1 MYAVNMSELKNE
13 NPYRVRET
21 TDGFLTNI
29 LALFRHRDPP
39 KRSALLQKQEPKK
52 RENPKKNLKTQEENA
67 KEILKTLNSYETRY
81 HLASGYALSIGRR
94 RDFLLTGRRNK
105 DAHKKIQ
112 EKNRVFDESTVRCVS
127 TLFKI
132 LYRVYCIVYK
142 VSRWCLFSPAL
153 SDAVLAVFDV
163 QKTFKGP
170 SLEPPTL

>member
-1 MYAVNMSELKNE
+1 MSIPPIGMYAVNMSELKNE

-81 HLASGYALSIGRR
+81 HRAFGYALSIGRR

-112 EKNRVFDESTVRCVS
+112 EKNRVFEVNPQYVVLVRCLKS
-127 TLFKI
+127 YTEF
-132 LYRVYCIVYK
+132 IV
-142 VSRWCLFSPAL
+142 
-153 SDAVLAVFDV
+153 
-163 QKTFKGP
+163 
-170 SLEPPTL
+170 

>member
-1 MYAVNMSELKNE
+1 MSELKNE

-29 LALFRHRDPP
+29 LALFRHRDPA

-52 RENPKKNLKTQEENA
+52 REKPKKNLKTQEENA

-81 HLASGYALSIGRR
+81 HRASSYALSIG
-94 RDFLLTGRRNK
+94 
-105 DAHKKIQ
+105 
-112 EKNRVFDESTVRCVS
+112 TVRCVS

-153 SDAVLAVFDV
+153 RCRTGGF
-163 QKTFKGP
+163 
-170 SLEPPTL
+170 